1 MYVCS
6 LPLPSPRPA
15 CLDGRRPA
23 LLRLRVG
30 KSSDQHR
37 RAALGRDERDGRL
50 RRSGLT
56 RRPKPASDRDDG
68 GLALPQTA
76 INTRLLELSF

>member
-6 LPLPSPRPA
+6 LPLPRPRPA
-15 CLDGRRPA
+15 CSDGRRPA
-23 LLRLRVG
+23 QLRLRVG

-37 RAALGRDERDGRL
+37 RAVGRDVRDGRL